1 MRISM
6 RASLLTM
13 VLIGLTTG
21 CGTPAKRPPW
31 GSEATYAPGWSRLA
45 AVTQR
50 AVADPHVW
58 APLIGAGLFSLGN
71 ADEAVSEWAIE
82 ESPLFS
88 DIEDAGEASD
98 TLLGIAVAGSI
109 GTALLAPSGET
120 AGEIAL
126 NKSKGLIISLLA
138 AGVNDHITGVLKD
151 AVGRKRPDGQSDR
164 SFPSRHASGAS
175 VSATLA
181 AHNLEYFELGDTARS
196 WLGASLYSVAGL
208 TGWARIEG
216 ARHFPSDVLFGYA
229 LGHFLG
235 VIANEAFIAPIS
247 NDSASVQI
255 SGDQD
260 QVRVGLAFS
269 FQ

>member
-1 MRISM
+1 M
-6 RASLLTM
+6 RASLLT
-13 VLIGLTTG
+13 VVTIGLTTG
-21 CGTPAKRPPW
+21 CGTPTKRPPW
-31 GSEATYAPGWSRLA
+31 GGETTYAPGWSRLA
-45 AVTQR
+45 EVTQR
-50 AVADPHVW
+50 AVANPHVW

-88 DIEDAGEASD
+88 DIEDAKDASD
-98 TLLGIAVAGSI
+98 TLLGISVAASI
-109 GTALLAPSGET
+109 GSALLAPSGET
-120 AGEIAL
+120 VGETAR

-138 AGVNDHITGVLKD
+138 AGVNDRITDVLKD
-151 AVGRKRPDGQSDR
+151 AVGRERPDGQSDR

-181 AHNLEYFELGDTARS
+181 AHNLEYFEISDTARS

-208 TGWARIEG
+208 TGWARVEG

-235 VIANEAFIAPIS
+235 VIANEAFIAPVS
-247 NDSASVQI
+247 NDALSVQI
-255 SGDQD
+255 SADRD
-260 QVRVGLAFS
+260 NVRVGLAFQ